1 MKNTRISIFLAL
13 FASLLS
19 LTLAAQDYHF
29 SDPTRTI
36 TLFNPAFTGLI
47 PEGSKYRFQTAARS
61 QWSSVLDS
69 DHYRTFATAFEF
81 KICGDNAGDY
91 FALGAN
97 AAVDF
102 QGDPALQRTDLFLT
116 AAFVRRIGG
125 SQNKPVLLG
134 GGAEVGR
141 VQYSQGGLAGRTFD
155 DQFDNPSLPGELLD
169 QYAVDAY
176 DLGVGVFLTAPGNE
190 RGLHDL
196 SAGLAI
202 KHLTQPSLGFYG
214 NDGSGQTSSDSTAR
228 LNRRLNLNLGF
239 SVFKKRKGNLSL
251 FAAYSN
257 QRPHNQFLFRAM
269 YNLLGQRETVNLGA
283 GKSSVK
289 SRLLSGGLAL
299 RVNDGAGGF
308 GGDAL
313 IGILQLH
320 QKGYILSAS
329 YDMNISGLAQ
339 STGTNGAI
347 ELGASFFF
355 GKANCIN
362 CPQF

>member
-1 MKNTRISIFLAL
+1 MKTSNTTAPIVLLLCL
-13 FASLLS
+13 FSLGLS
-19 LTLAAQDYHF
+19 AQDFHF
-29 SDPTRTI
+29 SDPTQTL

-47 PEGSKYRFQTAARS
+47 PEGSKYRFQSAARS
-61 QWSSVLDS
+61 QWSSVLDG
-69 DHYRTFATAFEF
+69 DHYRTFATAFDF

-125 SQNKPVLLG
+125 TRNNPVLLG

-176 DLGVGVFLTAPGNE
+176 DLGVGVFLRAPGNE

-214 NDGSGQTSSDSTAR
+214 NDAAGQVSSDSTAR
-228 LNRRLNLNLGF
+228 LNRRVNLNLGF
-239 SVFKKRKGNLSL
+239 SVFSNTKRNLSL

-257 QRPHNQFLFRAM
+257 QRPHNQLLLRAM
-269 YNLLGQRETVNLGA
+269 YNLLGQRETVNLGSE
-283 GKSSVK
+283 KSRVT

-299 RVNDGAGGF
+299 RINDGAGGF

-329 YDMNISGLAQ
+329 YDINISGLAQ